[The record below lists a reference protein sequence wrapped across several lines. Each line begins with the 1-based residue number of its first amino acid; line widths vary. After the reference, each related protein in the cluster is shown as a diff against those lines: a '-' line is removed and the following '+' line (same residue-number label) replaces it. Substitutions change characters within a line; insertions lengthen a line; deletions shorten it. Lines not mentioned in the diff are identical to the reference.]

1 MRYRELPH
9 KSGIYLITNT
19 VSGKVYVGSACD
31 LSERR
36 RRHFGNLRRGRHI
49 NIHLQ
54 GAWDQYGEDSF
65 TFSVLIVCDR
75 SSLIFF
81 EQRAIDTFLS
91 SRGKD
96 QLYNKDY
103 TAGSRLGSKMTEETR
118 AKLKANNS
126 RPMLGKKH
134 TPETR
139 ARMSAA
145 AKARCADPA
154 WKERMRIINT
164 GRVDSPETKAKRS
177 AAALARAPFADVSR
191 EKVRAAKFKWWA
203 EKKEAAQ
210 NEV

>member
-19 VSGKVYVGSACD
+19 GSGKVYVGSACD

-36 RRHFGNLRRGRHI
+36 RRHFGHLRTRRHF
-49 NIHLQ
+49 NPHLQ
-54 GAWDQYGEDSF
+54 SAWDEYGEEAF
-65 TFSVLIVCDR
+65 TFTVLLSCDR
-75 SSLIFF
+75 TQLIFF
-81 EQRAIDTFLS
+81 EQRAIDTLLAT
-91 SRGKD
+91 RGKSG
-96 QLYNKDY
+96 LYNKDY
-103 TAGSRLGSKMTEETR
+103 TAGSRLGSTLSAESRARLSASNTR
-118 AKLKANNS
+118 
-126 RPMLGKKH
+126 PFLGQKH

-154 WKERMRIINT
+154 WVERMRASST
-164 GRVDSPETKAKRS
+164 GRKDSEETRAKRRAS
-177 AAALARAPFADVSR
+177 ALARPPFADVSK
-191 EKVRAAKFKWWA
+191 EKVRAAKLKWWA